1 MLPSCFA
8 VEHVSTWLSDNTW
21 IFLLDSLW
29 LAKVVTGFDFF
40 MHPNRWEEEVILE
53 QAVGGLEESEH
64 KCDFHSELVY
74 YLSVFVER
82 RTL

>member
-1 MLPSCFA
+1 M
-8 VEHVSTWLSDNTW
+8 
-21 IFLLDSLW
+21 
-29 LAKVVTGFDFF
+29 TGFDFF
-40 MHPNRWEEEVILE
+40 MHLNRWEKEVILE